1 VVQLAVPGFI
11 AFMVLEILV
20 GRATGRARYETRDT
34 VTSLLMGVGNLAV
47 GFLPALGIGAL
58 LYQASQH
65 ALLDVG
71 WSWPVFLIA
80 FVLNDLRYYCYH
92 RIAHRMR
99 WWWAGHVNHH
109 SSQHYNL
116 STALRQE
123 WSGQLTFAAV
133 LWTPLVWLGFP
144 IAMLVFVNGLNLVYQ
159 FWIHTELIDRFPA
172 PIEAVFNTPSH
183 HRVHHAT
190 NPQYLDANYAG
201 TLILWDR
208 LFGSFVPEDADD
220 PCRYGLTSNLGTFNP
235 LRVAFHEWAAMLRD
249 VARPG
254 LSARQRLGY
263 FFGPPGWSHDGSRV
277 TTADRKAAHARRAAE
292 GERWTSGT
300 SGPPG

>member
-1 VVQLAVPGFI
+1 MSAPALPDVVQLAVPGFI
-11 AFMVLEILV
+11 GFMVLEILI
-20 GRATGRARYETRDT
+20 GRFTGRARYETRDT
-34 VTSLLMGVGNLAV
+34 VASLMMGVGNLAA
-47 GFLPALGIGAL
+47 GFLPALGTGAL
-58 LYQASQH
+58 LIYASEH

-71 WSWPVFLIA
+71 WSWPVFVVA

-123 WSGQLTFAAV
+123 WSGHLTFAAA
-133 LWTPLVWLGFP
+133 LWAPLVWLGLP
-144 IAMLVFVNGLNLVYQ
+144 VSMLVFVNGLNLVYQ
-159 FWIHTELIDRFPA
+159 FWIHTEVIDRLPA

-190 NPQYLDANYAG
+190 NPRYLDANYAG
-201 TLILWDR
+201 TLIIWDR
-208 LFGSFVPEDADD
+208 MLGTFVPEDADE

-235 LRVAFHEWAAMLRD
+235 LRIAFHEWAAMLRD
-249 VARPG
+249 VTRPG
-254 LSARQRLGY
+254 LTPRQRLGY
-263 FFGPPGWSHDGSRV
+263 VFGPPGWSHDGSRK
-277 TTADRKAAHARRAAE
+277 TTADLKAASARRAAAHLE
-292 GERWTSGT
+292 
-300 SGPPG
+300 